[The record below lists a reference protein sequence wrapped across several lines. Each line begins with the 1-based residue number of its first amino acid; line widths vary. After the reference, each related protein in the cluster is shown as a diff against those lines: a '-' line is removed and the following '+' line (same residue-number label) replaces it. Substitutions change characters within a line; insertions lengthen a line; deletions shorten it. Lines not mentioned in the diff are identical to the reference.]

1 MSAPHEPAKPSPGPS
16 GGRTAA
22 TFLLILVGVGL
33 LLPGLCSLAVIV
45 ILLGIEPRSVFEE
58 GSLVAMWALSF
69 AAGLAGILL
78 IRHAIRRNRNRT
90 SG

>member
-45 ILLGIEPRSVFEE
+45 ILLGIEPRDHRAPIAALDVAHP
-58 GSLVAMWALSF
+58 SL
-69 AAGLAGILL
+69 GE
-78 IRHAIRRNRNRT
+78 
-90 SG
+90 